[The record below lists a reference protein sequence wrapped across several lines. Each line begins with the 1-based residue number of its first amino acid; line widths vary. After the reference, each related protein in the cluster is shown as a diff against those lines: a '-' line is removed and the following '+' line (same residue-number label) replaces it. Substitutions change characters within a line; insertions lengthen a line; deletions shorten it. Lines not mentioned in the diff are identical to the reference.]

1 MQITFCMSKSQQREK
16 HTSVVVPSLEVYM
29 CQHRNIQDLISVA
42 PVAR

>member
-16 HTSVVVPSLEVYM
+16 HTSAVVPSLEVYT
-29 CQHRNIQDLISVA
+29 CQRNIQDWISVP